1 MDTITLRRVLA
12 WCVVINYAV
21 LVIWFWGTMAA
32 HDWIRDLHTRWFG
45 LSGNQFDVL
54 NYGGMALYK
63 MGVLFFN
70 MVPYI
75 ALHIVGRKRSA
86 D

>member
-12 WCVVINYAV
+12 WCVVINYVV
-21 LVIWFWGTMAA
+21 LLLWFFGTMAA
-32 HDWIRDLHTRWFG
+32 HDWIRDWQTRWFG

-54 NYGGMALYK
+54 NYAGMAFYK
-63 MGVLFFN
+63 IGIMLFN
-70 MVPYI
+70 LAPYI
-75 ALHIVGRKRSA
+75 ALHIVGRKRSS